1 MPVELTWIRQ
11 SIMLEVGVAC
21 KLLGLHVLNVAA
33 HQATVRAGGPCDARG
48 ELVCLFVLHETHEVQ
63 LDKSSASRHQGDQHT
78 NFKVEA
84 GGIVKVFQNYSQ
96 ESGHTSLHNM
106 LNVSPQKPVIQ
117 PAELP
122 CTEPVRQLGNAP
134 IDTLQLIALVVPL
147 LVPRSSLIG
156 VQCQIA
162 AI

>member
-1 MPVELTWIRQ
+1 
-11 SIMLEVGVAC
+11 MLYQYLVWGAREQMMIKEDVGE
-21 KLLGLHVLNVAA
+21 
-33 HQATVRAGGPCDARG
+33 R
-48 ELVCLFVLHETHEVQ
+48 LFVLHETHEVQ
-63 LDKSSASRHQGDQHT
+63 LDQCSAASRQQGDQHT

-96 ESGHTSLHNM
+96 ESGHTSLHSM
-106 LNVSPQKPVIQ
+106 LNVSPQKPVIK

-122 CTEPVRQLGNAP
+122 PSEPVRQLGNAP
-134 IDTLQLIALVVPL
+134 IDTLQLIAFVVPL
-147 LVPRSSLIG
+147 LVPMSSLIG